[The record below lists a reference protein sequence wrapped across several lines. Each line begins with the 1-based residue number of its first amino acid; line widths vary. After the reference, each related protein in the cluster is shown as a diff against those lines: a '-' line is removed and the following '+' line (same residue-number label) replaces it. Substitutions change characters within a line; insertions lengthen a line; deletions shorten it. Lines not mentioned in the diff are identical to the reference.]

1 MAYMT
6 IRQIRHQMCLSKL
19 RELGCKVISVQGV
32 MFLVKYQLDDYKI
45 TYMYHINNDNT
56 YFLERVR
63 PYVVPAGD
71 FKTEE
76 EVVESIKT
84 DIEQFKNAKKS
95 KNFQSFIDVDVELS
109 KTVRAFD
116 DLFLYYNI
124 SKEDTLLITEEINKI
139 KSLLKEVK
147 DRSNRVYYDKDPKM
161 I

>member
-1 MAYMT
+1 
-6 IRQIRHQMCLSKL
+6 
-19 RELGCKVISVQGV
+19 

-56 YFLERVR
+56 YFLERIR

-109 KTVRAFD
+109 KTVRTFD

-124 SKEDTLLITEEINKI
+124 SKEDTLLINDEINKI

-147 DRSNRVYYDKDPKM
+147 NRSKRVYYDKDPEM

>member
-1 MAYMT
+1 
-6 IRQIRHQMCLSKL
+6 
-19 RELGCKVISVQGV
+19 
-32 MFLVKYQLDDYKI
+32 
-45 TYMYHINNDNT
+45 MYHINNDNT